1 MVILYRR
8 MRRDG
13 ANAPTQKG
21 DFTIIL
27 FSAKK
32 TFALKKVI
40 YSTPYLS
47 MLISHEV
54 FNCKI
59 KAHGAGDTN
68 QKAKNE

>member
-13 ANAPTQKG
+13 AEAPTQKG

-32 TFALKKVI
+32 TFALRRVI
-40 YSTPYLS
+40 HSTPYLPCLFYTKS
-47 MLISHEV
+47 S
-54 FNCKI
+54 
-59 KAHGAGDTN
+59 T
-68 QKAKNE
+68 AK